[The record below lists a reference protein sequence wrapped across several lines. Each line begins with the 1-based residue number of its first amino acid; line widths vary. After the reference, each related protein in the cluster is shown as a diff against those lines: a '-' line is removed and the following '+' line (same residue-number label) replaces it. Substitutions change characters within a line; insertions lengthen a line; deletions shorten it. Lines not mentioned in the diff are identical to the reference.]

1 MTEKARSRAKDLFA
15 ELDREIEKINKG
27 NTLKF
32 TKEAKSKA
40 PAKAKAKAKAPAKAK
55 AKSKDRDV
63 KNGIRNAVVRYD
75 TTDKEEQKRL
85 KEQLGMPVDR
95 PESPGKLNKTPVDR
109 PAGKGKKQIRELSKG
124 KTTTKQYDDSVTK
137 TTTTPTTRNGRK
149 GTEIKTVSSGNVK
162 GGKTDNPELAKIA
175 EGNKMRS
182 KYGNLIRKH
191 GVEWVRDQVKGSKS
205 EEQFNKAYPKKKKK

>member
-1 MTEKARSRAKDLFA
+1 MAKKTVRQRSRDAFA
-15 ELDREIEKINKG
+15 EMDREIEKMNKSG
-27 NTLKF
+27 ELNYIKKDTSK
-32 TKEAKSKA
+32 AKAKHYGKA
-40 PAKAKAKAKAPAKAK
+40 PAKAKAKAK

-63 KNGIRNAVVRYD
+63 KNGIRN
-75 TTDKEEQKRL
+75 
-85 KEQLGMPVDR
+85 PVDR

-175 EGNKMRS
+175 EGDRMRS
-182 KYGNLIRKH
+182 KYSSLIRKH